1 MRPVSTGSIAAPR
14 LKAAGRPDPG
24 YSPDSTFPLL
34 ALHLCQES
42 IMHCNL
48 RALAVLVPLLATAF
62 DAGAA
67 ACTAANPN
75 ASVIEYTPTSAF
87 TDNGN
92 GTVTHNLTGLMWK
105 QCAQG
110 LSGAGCATGT
120 ATPMT
125 WSAAL
130 KASVTDATAGY
141 NDWRPPNT
149 KELESIVEFCGYGPA
164 INRTLFPATPASNFL
179 SGTTYVAIYRAFAVD
194 FNDGSSFGSDK
205 TANVGYL
212 RLVRGG
218 RSFDAFD
225 ANRLG
230 MIDVDG
236 NGTADALTDG
246 LLLIRYLF
254 GLRGASLIQGAVGA
268 GATRTTAT
276 QIETFIQTLLP

>member
-1 MRPVSTGSIAAPR
+1 
-14 LKAAGRPDPG
+14 
-24 YSPDSTFPLL
+24 
-34 ALHLCQES
+34 
-42 IMHCNL
+42 MHCNL
-48 RALAVLVPLLATAF
+48 RALAGLLLMLATTL

-75 ASVIEYTPTSAF
+75 ASVIEHTPTSAF
-87 TDNGN
+87 TNHGN
-92 GTVTHNLTGLMWK
+92 GTATHNLTGLMWK
-105 QCAQG
+105 QCTQG

-120 ATPMT
+120 ATLMT

-130 KASVTDATAGY
+130 KASVADATAGY
-141 NDWRPPNT
+141 SDWRPPNM
-149 KELESIVEFCGYGPA
+149 KELESIVEFCGHGPA
-164 INRTLFPATPASNFL
+164 INQTLFPATPASNFL
-179 SGTTYVAIYRAFAVD
+179 SGTTYVANYRAYAVD
-194 FNDGSSFGSDK
+194 FNDGASSGSDK
-205 TANVGYL
+205 TVDVGYL

-218 RSFDAFD
+218 QSFGAFD